1 MPQETSL
8 EDLLDHFEA
17 EHIASALGSLD
28 RRVSETKSEMI
39 ADLVTVAGDL
49 RKQGRDPVSEV
60 LRAFDAEELQRVG
73 ASLGVAPGRPDE
85 AAERLAERV
94 GFLTWAEKV
103 FGSLD
108 GPASASTPPAAEI
121 RKPAAAEEPAAP
133 DPPPAEIQEPA
144 TAIAEPTP
152 LEAIPVA
159 TEEPVALE
167 SAPAEIQEPAAVAE
181 EPAEAE
187 EAPAE
192 IQDEPILKEAARYI
206 ERLAEVGRSGG
217 TQVVSNTKT
226 ERLLSKALSYVGA
239 RVDGAAP
246 SRPER
251 AVYDAWLRGGSRVAA
266 RLIGS
271 SPDLKRPWG
280 KGNERKATAL
290 VEVFALAMIS
300 RWYRLLD
307 SRLDRPEEERQSAR
321 QVAAANI
328 LMIFDD
334 YSDWAI
340 KLAVADFM
348 KLDTQF
354 NYDFELNEG
363 SMLTEDRAHQE
374 ENLLGL
380 RALWACGVPVE
391 LDLVTPVFPLAGPE
405 DRNAAGIPEWMT
417 APSSSMTMMSA
428 LANGTEECIRRFV
441 AQWQAAEDGVPYLLP
456 PRETTR
462 AAAE

>member
-28 RRVSETKSEMI
+28 GRVSETKSEMI

-49 RKQGRDPVSEV
+49 QKQGRDPVSEV
-60 LRAFDAEELQRVG
+60 LRAFDAEELRRVG
-73 ASLGVAPGRPDE
+73 ASLGVAVGGPDE
-85 AAERLAERV
+85 TADRLAERV

-108 GPASASTPPAAEI
+108 DTASTPGSTPAETEEAPAAIEE
-121 RKPAAAEEPAAP
+121 PAGPESAPAETEEAPVAIEEPAAP
-133 DPPPAEIQEPA
+133 
-144 TAIAEPTP
+144 
-152 LEAIPVA
+152 
-159 TEEPVALE
+159 E
-167 SAPAEIQEPAAVAE
+167 SASV
-181 EPAEAE
+181 
-187 EAPAE
+187 E
-192 IQDEPILKEAARYI
+192 IQDEPIMKEAARYI
-206 ERLAEVGRSGG
+206 EWLAEVGRSDGI
-217 TQVVSNTKT
+217 QVVSNTKT
-226 ERLLSKALSYVGA
+226 KRLLSNALSYVGA
-239 RVDGAAP
+239 RIDGGAP

-251 AVYDAWLRGGSRVAA
+251 MVYDAWLRGGSRVAA
-266 RLIGS
+266 RLVGS

-290 VEVFALAMIS
+290 VEVFTLAMIS

-321 QVAAANI
+321 QIAAANV

-348 KLDTQF
+348 KMDAQF
-354 NYDFELNEG
+354 NYDSELNEG
-363 SMLTEDRAHQE
+363 RPAAEERAHQE

-380 RALWACGVPVE
+380 RALWACGAPVE
-391 LDLVTPVFPLAGPE
+391 LDLATPAFPLTGPE
-405 DRNAAGIPEWMT
+405 DRNAAGIPEWMP
-417 APSSSMTMMSA
+417 APASSMTMISA
-428 LANGTEECIRRFV
+428 LGNGTEECIRRLV
-441 AQWQAAEDGVPYLLP
+441 AQWQAAEDGVPYLLQ
-456 PRETTR
+456 PRKTATD
-462 AAAE
+462 